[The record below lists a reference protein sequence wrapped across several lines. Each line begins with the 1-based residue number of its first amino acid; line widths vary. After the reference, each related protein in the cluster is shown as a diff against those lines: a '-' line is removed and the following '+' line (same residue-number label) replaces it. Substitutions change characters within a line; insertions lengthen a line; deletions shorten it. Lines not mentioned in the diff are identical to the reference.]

1 MVEEKKPVIGLIGG
15 IGSGKSL
22 VAAEFVRHG
31 GCVVS
36 GDKVGHEALTQPDV
50 RNRIVARFG
59 VGMLDATGA
68 VERKKL
74 GQRVFANPAE
84 RQALEEMVFPYIKEK
99 LTQEIA
105 RARQDPQIA
114 FVILDAAIMLEAG
127 WNNACDVLVYIHA
140 PRAVRLTRLAEHRG
154 WSAKEVAARENAQFS
169 LTDKVTRADWA
180 IDNSGSPEE
189 TARQV
194 SDLASRLGE
203 KPASTIHRGIPIIP

>member
-1 MVEEKKPVIGLIGG
+1 VVNSSKLVIGLIGG

-36 GDKVGHEALTQPDV
+36 GDKAGHEALTQPDI
-50 RNRIVARFG
+50 RDRIVARFG
-59 VGMLDATGA
+59 PEMLDAGGA
-68 VERKKL
+68 VDRKKL
-74 GQRVFANPAE
+74 GRCVFAEPTE
-84 RQALEEMVFPYIKEK
+84 RQALEEIVFPYIKEN
-99 LTQEIA
+99 LSHEIA
-105 RARQDPQIA
+105 RARQDPQVE
-114 FVILDAAIMLEAG
+114 FVILDAAVMLEAG

-140 PRAVRLTRLAEHRG
+140 PRAVRLARLAEHRG

-189 TARQV
+189 TAHQV
-194 SDLASRLGE
+194 ADLASRLG
-203 KPASTIHRGIPIIP
+203 KNPHRQFTAEFR